1 MKKAVLLIVIML
13 GAALML
19 QALPHGWYT
28 CDFENGWPAGWTSS
42 SGLVLDTYA
51 QGLYRSAT
59 HSVHNTVKNTE
70 QYITGP
76 LRTYAAGEYITI
88 SVWVYNASVG
98 TTDGKIYYS
107 ANGTTWTLAQNMNN
121 VNQNGGWTQLVGTFT
136 ATTAGNYYVRF
147 GIKNNG
153 NGDAYVDDMQITFN
167 GGGDNTLI
175 VNALDANG
183 QPYSTEIYKNTTDT
197 NYTTNHSFISGLT
210 DNLVGTYTPGP
221 APDGYYWTTTSY
233 SVADANFNTDNIW
246 TYTITFQLEP
256 TLPVE
261 LSSFTVTIS
270 ANNAVALTWV
280 TQTETNVS
288 GFQLYRHTND
298 DLATASLLSGFVNA
312 TNTSQMQ
319 VYVYF
324 DEEDLAAGTYYYWRQ
339 SLDFDGG
346 SGFYGPVTVTYNP
359 TGGATPEIPLVTGL
373 REIYPNPF
381 NPKASIPFTLAADS
395 SVRFQIFNSRGQ
407 IVREFDLGTKA
418 PGNYTVEW
426 DGTDSLG
433 RILGDGVYCVRM
445 LAGHKSFQRKAILMK

>member
-59 HSVHNTVKNTE
+59 HSVHNTVKHTE

-167 GGGDNTLI
+167 DGGNNTLI

-210 DNLVGTYTPGP
+210 DNLVGTYTPGRLLMVIIGP
-221 APDGYYWTTTSY
+221 
-233 SVADANFNTDNIW
+233 
-246 TYTITFQLEP
+246 Q
-256 TLPVE
+256 
-261 LSSFTVTIS
+261 
-270 ANNAVALTWV
+270 
-280 TQTETNVS
+280 
-288 GFQLYRHTND
+288 RHI
-298 DLATASLLSGFVNA
+298 L
-312 TNTSQMQ
+312 SQMPILTQ
-319 VYVYF
+319 
-324 DEEDLAAGTYYYWRQ
+324 AIIGPIP
-339 SLDFDGG
+339 SLFNWNQ
-346 SGFYGPVTVTYNP
+346 FY
-359 TGGATPEIPLVTGL
+359 
-373 REIYPNPF
+373 R
-381 NPKASIPFTLAADS
+381 
-395 SVRFQIFNSRGQ
+395 
-407 IVREFDLGTKA
+407 
-418 PGNYTVEW
+418 
-426 DGTDSLG
+426 
-433 RILGDGVYCVRM
+433 
-445 LAGHKSFQRKAILMK
+445 